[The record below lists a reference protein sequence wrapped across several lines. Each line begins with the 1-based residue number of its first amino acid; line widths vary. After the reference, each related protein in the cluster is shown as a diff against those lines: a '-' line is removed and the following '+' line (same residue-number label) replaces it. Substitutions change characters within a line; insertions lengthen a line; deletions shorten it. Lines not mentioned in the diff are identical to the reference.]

1 MERNTVLIL
10 LACLASV
17 GVLSIMASTVSAEDN
32 VNERNP
38 AEIMSQRQQYVSNF
52 LLTLHVIKIELR
64 LPQFSQI
71 YMYTYYT
78 CTF

>member
-38 AEIMSQRQQYVSNF
+38 AAIMSQRQQYVSNF
-52 LLTLHVIKIELR
+52 
-64 LPQFSQI
+64 
-71 YMYTYYT
+71 Y
-78 CTF
+78 